1 MSSRLPL
8 QAVPNQAFSALLDG
22 LSYRITLN
30 QATGVM
36 VATISIDDEEVI
48 SGSRFF
54 ADSPLIPYPH
64 LEKGGG
70 NFVMTTEGDALP
82 AFDQFGVTQFLIYVT
97 AAEVADARA

>member
-22 LSYRITLN
+22 LSYRITLK

-54 ADSPLIPYPH
+54 ADSPLISYPH

-82 AFDQFGVTQFLIYVT
+82 AFDQFGITQFLIYVT
-97 AAEVADARA
+97 ADEVADARA

>member
-22 LSYRITLN
+22 LSYRITLK

-54 ADSPLIPYPH
+54 ADSPLIPYPYI
-64 LEKGGG
+64 ENGGG

-97 AAEVADARA
+97 ADEVVDARA

>member
-22 LSYRITLN
+22 LSYRITLK
-30 QATGVM
+30 QAIGVM
-36 VATISIDDEEVI
+36 IAAISIDDEEVI

-97 AAEVADARA
+97 ADEIVDARA

>member
-22 LSYRITLN
+22 LSYRITLK
-30 QATGVM
+30 QAAGVM

-64 LEKGGG
+64 LENSGG
-70 NFVMTTEGDALP
+70 NFVLTTEGDALP
-82 AFDQFGVTQFLIYVT
+82 VFDQFGVTQFLIYVT